1 MKKDITMSIRL
12 RQTLDSDLGFVLKA
26 ERSDEN
32 SEFVIAWT
40 YEQHKQALSS
50 KDLLHLIVE
59 RYDDNKSIGYIILAG
74 LEQPHQSI
82 EFRRIVITDK
92 GKGYGRQSLELVKRM
107 AFEELSAHRLWLDVK
122 EHNLRAKHVY
132 EAEGFIVEGILREC
146 LKTGDKFESLV
157 VLSMLK
163 REYQAYQNS

>member
-1 MKKDITMSIRL
+1 MGICL
-12 RQTLDSDLGFVLKA
+12 RRTLESDLDFVLDA
-26 ERSDEN
+26 ELSDEN
-32 SEFVIAWT
+32 SSFVIAWT
-40 YEQHKQALSS
+40 HEQHKQALSN

-59 RYDDNKSIGYIILAG
+59 RCDDHKPVGYIILAG

-92 GKGYGRQSLELVKRM
+92 GKGYGKEALRLIKKM

-122 EHNLRAKHVY
+122 AHNLRARHVY

-146 LKTGDKFESLV
+146 LKTGEKFDSLV
-157 VLSMLK
+157 VLSML
-163 REYQAYQNS
+163 RNEYQSDQ